1 MDKPIYTI
9 LGPQRYQISILLEFG
24 AYFNQIISNSTSPSS
39 RADST
44 QLGSS
49 DRDTKKSSWR
59 LWREAETGSGPFT
72 HRNLEPFPSPSGGT
86 PDFSFEKGMIFSTAH
101 ETVAGHTG

>member
-9 LGPQRYQISILLEFG
+9 LGPQRYQISIHVGSLELTS
-24 AYFNQIISNSTSPSS
+24 QSNSTSPS

-49 DRDTKKSSWR
+49 DRDTKKSSWH
-59 LWREAETGSGPFT
+59 LWREAEAGSGPFT
-72 HRNLEPFPSPSGGT
+72 HRNLEPFPWHHPPEVT
-86 PDFSFEKGMIFSTAH
+86 IPDFSFEKGMIFWTRA
-101 ETVAGHTG
+101 